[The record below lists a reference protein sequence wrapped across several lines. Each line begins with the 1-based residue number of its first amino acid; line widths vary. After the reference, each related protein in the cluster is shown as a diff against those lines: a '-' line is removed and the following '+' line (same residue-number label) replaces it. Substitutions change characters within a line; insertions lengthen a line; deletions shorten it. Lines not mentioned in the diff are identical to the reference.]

1 MMKTEKAVKTVVEI
15 AEMYQCDVEQ
25 VLDLL
30 NEGFTLEEAEE
41 IIKEAEF

>member
-1 MMKTEKAVKTVVEI
+1 MQEI
-15 AEMYQCDVEQ
+15 IRIARVYQCEVQD

-30 NEGFTLEEAEE
+30 DEGFTIEEAEE

>member
-1 MMKTEKAVKTVVEI
+1 MKKVEQI
-15 AEMYQCDVEQ
+15 AELYQCDVEQ

-30 NEGFTLEEAEE
+30 REGFNLEQAEE

>member
-1 MMKTEKAVKTVVEI
+1 MLKNKVLKTVEGI
-15 AEMYQCDVEQ
+15 AELYQCDVEQ

>member
-1 MMKTEKAVKTVVEI
+1 MLKNIDMKEVVKV
-15 AEMYQCDVEQ
+15 AETYQMDVEQ

-41 IIKEAEF
+41 IIEAAEM